1 MVRNLSKIE
10 LQKDIPTVGFID
22 RIKYGG
28 GQISY
33 KSVRL

>member
-28 GQISY
+28 AN
-33 KSVRL
+33 

>member
-28 GQISY
+28 GAN
-33 KSVRL
+33 